1 MTTNIV
7 DFTDYQNRTAIQN
20 FVDGA
25 DDSLDQQLSS
35 ALLAMYDKG
44 LVTVTYD
51 ENGELMFEAN
61 KEATEE
67 QWEAARDE
75 HLAAVEAI

>member
-7 DFTDYQNRTAIQN
+7 DFADYQNRTAIQN
-20 FVDGA
+20 FSDGA

>member
-7 DFTDYQNRTAIQN
+7 DFADYQNRTAIQN
-20 FVDGA
+20 FSDGV
-25 DDSLDQQLSS
+25 DDSLDEQLSS

>member
-7 DFTDYQNRTAIQN
+7 DFADYQNRTAIQN
-20 FVDGA
+20 FSDGA
-25 DDSLDQQLSS
+25 DDSLDEQLSS

>member
-7 DFTDYQNRTAIQN
+7 DFADYQNRTAIQN
-20 FVDGA
+20 FSDGT

-75 HLAAVEAI
+75 HLATGEAI

>member
-7 DFTDYQNRTAIQN
+7 DFADYQNRTAIQN
-20 FVDGA
+20 FSDGT

>member
-35 ALLAMYDKG
+35 TLLAMYDKG

>member
-7 DFTDYQNRTAIQN
+7 DFADYQNRTAIQN
-20 FVDGA
+20 FSDGT

-51 ENGELMFEAN
+51 ENVELMFEAN

>member
-20 FVDGA
+20 LADDV
-25 DDSLDQQLSS
+25 DDSLDQQLSD

-44 LVTVTYD
+44 LVTVTRD
-51 ENGELMFEAN
+51 ENGDLLFETN

-67 QWEAARDE
+67 QWKAARDE
-75 HLAAVEAI
+75 HVAMSAAI

>member
-7 DFTDYQNRTAIQN
+7 DFADYQNRTAIQN
-20 FVDGA
+20 FSDGA
-25 DDSLDQQLSS
+25 DDSLDEQLSS

-61 KEATEE
+61 KEATAE